1 MSEVNAHIAAFL
13 KQHDCERYFATLVLP
28 QPADLG
34 VRTLF
39 AFAADVAQIRERISE
54 PATGEIRLQY
64 WLDLLTGTE
73 HGHTEQNPLAQSLL
87 TTIDQYDLPTGP
99 LRRLLAAR
107 RFDLYDDPM
116 TDIDAFE
123 GYAGETNSI
132 LYQMASLIVNGGNDA
147 GAADAAGHMGV
158 AHALIGHMR
167 ILAITA
173 ARGQIYLPWSV
184 FAANGAQEP
193 DFFAGKA
200 TPEIVNACT
209 QLHDIAHAHLASANA
224 EIKTLAPKVRPVF
237 AHISVLEGQLKRL
250 SDFANIPFAPSPDFA
265 NWQKI
270 AKIVWWS
277 ARN

>member
-1 MSEVNAHIAAFL
+1 MSEVDAHIAAFL
-13 KQHDCERYFATLVLP
+13 KQHDSERYFSTLVLP

-34 VRTLF
+34 IRALF
-39 AFAADVAQIRERISE
+39 AFAADVALIRERISE
-54 PATGEIRLQY
+54 PTTGEIRLQY
-64 WLDLLTGTE
+64 WVDLLTGTE

-87 TTIDQYDLPTGP
+87 STIDQYDLPTGP

-116 TDIDAFE
+116 TDMDAFE

-147 GAADAAGHMGV
+147 GTADAAGHMGV

-173 ARGQIYLPWSV
+173 SRGQIYLPWSV
-184 FAANGAQEP
+184 LVANGVQET
-193 DFFAGKA
+193 DFLAGKA
-200 TPEIVNACT
+200 TSAIINACT
-209 QLHDIAHAHLASANA
+209 QLRDIASEHLILAKA
-224 EIKTLAPKVRPVF
+224 EIKTLSPRVRPVF
-237 AHISVLEGQLKRL
+237 AHISVLEGQLNRL
-250 SDFANIPFAPSPDFA
+250 SDFSKIPFTPPVDFA